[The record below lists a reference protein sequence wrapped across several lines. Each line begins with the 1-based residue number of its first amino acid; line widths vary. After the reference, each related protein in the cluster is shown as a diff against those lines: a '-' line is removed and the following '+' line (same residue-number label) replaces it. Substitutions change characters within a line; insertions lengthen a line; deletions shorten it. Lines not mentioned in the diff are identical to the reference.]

1 MTDIAYY
8 DIKSE
13 LRKNRLTNLKQLRI
27 EQTKSLQ
34 KAISQRGK
42 EDSAILKDILT
53 KNNSIINN
61 ETDDIQRIISHLIRL
76 LNITKDITTHTNQDV
91 LDITREIAQLKTR
104 LP

>member
-13 LRKNRLTNLKQLRI
+13 LRKNRLTKLKQLRI
-27 EQTKSLQ
+27 DQTKSLQ
-34 KAISQRGK
+34 KAIPQRGK
-42 EDSAILKDILT
+42 EDSVILKDILT

-61 ETDDIQRIISHLIRL
+61 ETDDIQRIISHLIQL
-76 LNITKDITTHTNQDV
+76 LNITKDITSHTNQDV
-91 LDITREIAQLKTR
+91 LDITREITQLKTR

>member
-42 EDSAILKDILT
+42 EENAILKDILT

-61 ETDDIQRIISHLIRL
+61 ETDDIQRIISHLIQL

>member
-13 LRKNRLTNLKQLRI
+13 LRKNRLTKLKQLRI

-42 EDSAILKDILT
+42 EDSVILKDILT
-53 KNNSIINN
+53 KNNSIVNN
-61 ETDDIQRIISHLIRL
+61 ETDDIHRIISHLSQLI
-76 LNITKDITTHTNQDV
+76 NITKDIAGNTNQDV
-91 LDITREIAQLKTR
+91 LDITREIVQLKTR

>member
-1 MTDIAYY
+1 MSDIAYY

-13 LRKNRLTNLKQLRI
+13 LRKNRLTKLKDLRV

-42 EDSAILKDILT
+42 EDSNILNDILT
-53 KNNSIINN
+53 KNKNIINN
-61 ETDDIQRIISHLIRL
+61 ETEDVQRIISHLSQL
-76 LNITKDITTHTNQDV
+76 LNITKDITNHTTQDV
-91 LDITREIAQLKTR
+91 LDITREIVQLKTR